1 MTEMTQAARFVGQ
14 RVPRKEDKRLLLGR
28 GQYVDD
34 VVLPGMFE
42 AAFVRSPHA
51 RAAIRSVDVSAAKA
65 HPGVRAV
72 YLAGDLESLNAR
84 CELMYSSGDP
94 TTEMHLLATDR
105 VRHVGEPVAIVI
117 ADNRYIAED
126 AAELVFVDYEMQD
139 AVVTIADA
147 RAGGAPVHPEFDTNV
162 AHQTGIPDPTI
173 DEVFAAAAHV
183 VEHHIS
189 HQRQAHAPMEAR
201 GVVASRQGAQ
211 DLLVY
216 LSCQSPHLSSLY
228 ISKAFG
234 LAQTNVR
241 VISKDVGGAFG
252 LKVQLWREEVAIIA
266 AALILGR
273 PVKWTE
279 DRLEN
284 LTSACQAR
292 EQEMTCRMAF
302 DADARLLAADYVYEC
317 NIGAFAQG
325 VDANALAMMMVQ
337 GPYKLPRL
345 RYQATAYYS
354 NTVGQ
359 AAYRGPWAAES
370 LMRETTLDLAAR
382 RIGISP
388 EEIRRRNLI
397 GRADQPFQMLTGL
410 VLDRVTPLECMETAL
425 EKLDLAAFRAEQAA
439 ARAKGRYLGLGIAT
453 YVEPTTM
460 GQVGQLSTE
469 NAHIRMDPGGQ
480 VVATLGTHSQGHGTE
495 TTMAQVI
502 ADELGVEFD
511 RVIVLEDDSSRG
523 AYGGGAGGSRQ
534 AVAGGAAAKGASA
547 LLVAKIKAIAGHMFN
562 ANPEHVTISRGM
574 VRISEEV
581 SEPVERIALAAYH
594 ELERLPQGMEPG
606 LEVSYRYKVPPIV
619 FSNAAHA
626 CVVEVDPETGIVRIV
641 RWIAAEDCGEM
652 INPAIVEGQIAGGL
666 AQAIGGVLFE
676 HIHYDEAGNPTTAT
690 FKDYLLPSCADIP
703 RFEYCHLVTPSD
715 TPGGFKGVGE
725 GGAIIGPPAVA
736 NAVADAL
743 APFGELPL
751 TLPLSP
757 DKLVAFM
764 DSAGGQALSGTEG

>member
-1 MTEMTQAARFVGQ
+1 MNAITHAARYVGQ

-34 VVLPGMFE
+34 IYLPGMFE

-51 RAAIRSVDVSAAKA
+51 RAMIRSIDVSAAQA

-72 YLAGDLESLNAR
+72 YVAADLDQLGAR
-84 CELMYSSGDP
+84 CDLMYSSGVP

-105 VRHVGEPVAIVI
+105 VRHVGEPVAIVV

-126 AAELVFVDYEMQD
+126 AAALVDVDYEMQD

-147 RAGGAPVHPEFDTNV
+147 RAGGAPVHPEFDTNI
-162 AHQTGIPDPTI
+162 AHETGVPDPTI
-173 DEVFAAAAHV
+173 DEVFAGAAHV
-183 VEHHIS
+183 VEHRIH
-189 HQRQAHAPMEAR
+189 HQRQAHVPMETR
-201 GVVASRQGAQ
+201 GVVASRQGSEE
-211 DLLVY
+211 LLVY
-216 LSCQSPHLSSLY
+216 LSCQSPHLASGY
-228 ISKAFG
+228 ISKTFG
-234 LAQTNVR
+234 LGQSSVR
-241 VISKDVGGAFG
+241 VIAKDVGGAFG

-266 AALILGR
+266 AALVLGR
-273 PVKWTE
+273 PVKWIE

-292 EQEMTCRMAF
+292 EQEIVCRMAF
-302 DADARLLAADYVYEC
+302 DANAKLLAADYVYEC

-325 VDANALAMMMVQ
+325 VDANSLAMMMVQ
-337 GPYKLPRL
+337 GPYKLPRM
-345 RYQATAYYS
+345 RYKATAYYS
-354 NTVGQ
+354 NTAGQ

-382 RIGISP
+382 RIGITP

-397 GRADQPFQMLTGL
+397 TQADQPFQMMLGP
-410 VLDRVTPLECMETAL
+410 VLERVTPLECMEKAL
-425 EKLDLAAFRAEQAA
+425 EKLDLAAFRAEQAE
-439 ARAKGRYLGLGIAT
+439 ARKQGRYLGLGLAA

-460 GQVGQLSTE
+460 GMVGHLATE
-469 NAHIRMDPGGQ
+469 NAHIRMDPNGQ
-480 VVATLGTHSQGHGTE
+480 VVATLGTHSQGHGTA

-502 ADELGVEFD
+502 ADELGVDYD

-547 LLVAKIKAIAGHMFN
+547 QLAAKIKTIAGHMFN
-562 ANPEHVTISRGM
+562 ANPEHVTISKGQ
-574 VRISEEV
+574 VRISEGV
-581 SEPVERIALAAYH
+581 SEPVERIAAAAYL
-594 ELERLPQGMEPG
+594 ESERLPEGMEPG
-606 LEVSYRYKVPPIV
+606 LEVSYRYKAPPMV

-626 CVVEVDPETGIVRIV
+626 VVVEVDPETGVVRIL
-641 RWIAAEDCGEM
+641 RWIAGEDCGEM

-666 AQAIGGVLFE
+666 AQAIGGILFE
-676 HIHYDEAGNPTTAT
+676 HIHYDEMGNPTSAT
-690 FKDYLLPSCADIP
+690 FKDYLVPSCADVP

-725 GGAIIGPPAVA
+725 GGAIIGPPALA

-743 APFGELPL
+743 APFGDLPL
-751 TLPLSP
+751 ALPLSP

-764 DSAGGQALSGTEG
+764 DANGG